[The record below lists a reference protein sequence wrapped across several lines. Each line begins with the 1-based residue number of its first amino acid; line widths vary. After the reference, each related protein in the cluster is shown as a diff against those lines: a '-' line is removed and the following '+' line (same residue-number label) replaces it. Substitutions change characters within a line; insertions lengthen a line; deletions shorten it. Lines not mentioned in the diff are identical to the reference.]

1 MKDWLPDFS
10 KVLERGESFRKEVE
24 HYITQMQRDMEKM
37 FTDLRRN
44 WDFQV
49 EEASK
54 FMKKFIPSLN
64 VSEDDQKIF
73 IRVDLPGVEPKDVNI
88 SLENNTLVIE
98 GEKKEE
104 KKSEKEEF
112 KLLESAYG
120 HFKRVIALP
129 EIIDSSKVEATYKNG
144 ILTVVLPKKEDIQKS
159 KQKINIKTEN

>member
-10 KVLERGESFRKEVE
+10 KAWERGEAFRKDIE
-24 HYITQMQRDMEKM
+24 HYLTQMQRDMEKM
-37 FTDLRRN
+37 FTDLRKN
-44 WDFQV
+44 WDFQI

-54 FMKKFIPSLN
+54 LMKKFIPSLN
-64 VSEDDQKIF
+64 VSEDEQKII

-88 SLENNTLVIE
+88 SLENHTLVIE

-120 HFKRVIALP
+120 HFKRAIALP

-144 ILTVVLPKKEDIQKS
+144 ILTIILPKKEDIQKS
-159 KQKINIKTEN
+159 KQKIQIKTEN

>member
-10 KVLERGESFRKEVE
+10 KALEKGESFRKEVE

-44 WDFQV
+44 WDFQI

-64 VSEDDQKIF
+64 VSEDDQKII

-129 EIIDSSKVEATYKNG
+129 EIIDPSKVEATYKNG
-144 ILTVVLPKKEDIQKS
+144 ILTVVLPKKEDVQKS

>member
-10 KVLERGESFRKEVE
+10 KAWERGESFKKDIE
-24 HYITQMQRDMEKM
+24 HYLTQMQRDMEKM
-37 FTDLRRN
+37 FTDLRKN
-44 WDFQV
+44 WDFQI

-64 VSEDDQKIF
+64 VSEDEQKII

-88 SLENNTLVIE
+88 SLDNHTLYIE

-112 KLLESAYG
+112 KLIESAYG
-120 HFKRVIALP
+120 HFKRAIALP
-129 EIIDSSKVEATYKNG
+129 EVIDPSKVEATYKNG
-144 ILTVVLPKKEDIQKS
+144 ILTIVLPKKEEKKS
-159 KQKINIKTEN
+159 KQKIEIKTEN